1 MCRKRFG
8 SIALLILLQG
18 YGFADEGGGNGFFV
32 GFNTGYT
39 VGFQKAIQRQA
50 QSGQQESNGPTITES
65 VTAPEYIN
73 LGLQVGYN
81 YIIMDFLGLRGY
93 LDYNYGFSHVHSKET
108 QHEGMTQT
116 IKDNTTLSTSHA
128 FSLNVDVLFNLLN
141 SESFAFGLY
150 AGVGLGYA
158 TMSSQVKA
166 TQENNS
172 GIITNTVTPLGDGFI
187 LPINLGIHLTAN
199 GHHRIDLGFK
209 IPTLALEYVTPLNQS
224 QQQEQQITTTTTR
237 NLVATLGYS
246 YIF

>member
-39 VGFQKAIQRQA
+39 VGFQKAME
-50 QSGQQESNGPTITES
+50 QSGRGQQKTNSPTITES
-65 VTAPEYIN
+65 VTAPKYIN

-108 QHEGMTQT
+108 QHESMTQT
-116 IKDNTTLSTSHA
+116 IKDDTTLSTSHA

-158 TMSSQVKA
+158 TMSRQVKA
-166 TQENNS
+166 TQESNS
-172 GIITNTVTPLGDGFI
+172 GIITTVTPLGDGFI

-209 IPTLALEYVTPLNQS
+209 IPTLALEYVPPLNQS
-224 QQQEQQITTTTTR
+224 QQEQQTTTTTR

>member
-39 VGFQKAIQRQA
+39 VGFQKAMG
-50 QSGQQESNGPTITES
+50 QSGQEQQETNGPKITES
-65 VTAPEYIN
+65 VTAPKYIN

-108 QHEGMTQT
+108 QHKNTTQT
-116 IKDNTTLSTSHA
+116 IKDDTTLSTSHA

-158 TMSSQVKA
+158 TMSRQVKA
-166 TQENNS
+166 TNEDNS
-172 GIITNTVTPLGDGFI
+172 GSITNTVTPLGDGFI

-209 IPTLALEYVTPLNQS
+209 IPTLALEYVTPNQS